1 MNADEAGQRAIVVP
15 RSVATSGYPRS
26 GCCFSST
33 SRSLAALGMTTKF
46 RPRRVCAVSGL
57 VRVQQLMLV
66 SKTELSPPD
75 PEIPRR
81 SQIWVHPAIPGQS
94 AVMDR
99 AAAAETTDKTLKPLP
114 DSMRRLDPLP
124 AIPQLLN
131 YLNVT
136 RLPLGLVLFF
146 GPQPKAKRVIR
157 DSTREFPVR
166 SR

>member
-1 MNADEAGQRAIVVP
+1 MSRSAREQRARLQVGQDLL
-15 RSVATSGYPRS
+15 RATSR
-26 GCCFSST
+26 

-94 AVMDR
+94 AVMDWV
-99 AAAAETTDKTLKPLP
+99 AAAETTDTTLKPL
-114 DSMRRLDPLP
+114 
-124 AIPQLLN
+124 
-131 YLNVT
+131 
-136 RLPLGLVLFF
+136 
-146 GPQPKAKRVIR
+146 
-157 DSTREFPVR
+157 
-166 SR
+166 